1 MTLLLIP
8 LALHC
13 LIVAIRLYGWLVM
26 GIPPEPYVRR
36 KRT

>member
-13 LIVAIRLYGWLVM
+13 ILVAIRLFGWLVM
-26 GIPPEPYVRR
+26 GIPPEPYRR
-36 KRT
+36 NRT